1 MNPIQIINQILNNNM
16 PNNPIMKN
24 AIEMYRNGNSDGL
37 KDLATNLCREQGID
51 INKQIESIKQLFK

>member
-1 MNPIQIINQILNNNM
+1 M